1 MKKIFIWALV
11 ITSAG
16 LCLYYGART
25 FLFKQKK
32 SPSFPSPENIITVK
46 RGNIVRTVSAFG
58 QVVPNREASLHF
70 LSSGVIEKI
79 YVEEGDKVKKGQ
91 ILASLNNSKQRA
103 ELLAAKN
110 AYEKAKVDSPK
121 SEVEE
126 KRLNYEAAYESYQ
139 ATFIKAPFTGEITEV
154 LAQEGDRVSSSTPVI
169 SMINRDKMFVEVN
182 VDEVDIRE
190 VAIGQ
195 RATVRFDAY
204 PDLELSARV
213 SDISRVATVQGGVTV
228 VKVTLELLKFD
239 ERIKPGFSAEVEI
252 TVAKAHDVLK
262 VPVEAIVEKDGR
274 YFVTQV
280 TEDGLKPVSVKVGI
294 SDEEHVEILSGLRE
308 GDKILANNYKLFERL
323 KKSEERGE
331 RRLPGTMPFAPPR
344 SSRRR

>member
-1 MKKIFIWALV
+1 
-11 ITSAG
+11 
-16 LCLYYGART
+16 
-25 FLFKQKK
+25 
-32 SPSFPSPENIITVK
+32 
-46 RGNIVRTVSAFG
+46 
-58 QVVPNREASLHF
+58 
-70 LSSGVIEKI
+70 
-79 YVEEGDKVKKGQ
+79 
-91 ILASLNNSKQRA
+91 
-103 ELLAAKN
+103 
-110 AYEKAKVDSPK
+110 
-121 SEVEE
+121 
-126 KRLNYEAAYESYQ
+126 
-139 ATFIKAPFTGEITEV
+139 
-154 LAQEGDRVSSSTPVI
+154 
-169 SMINRDKMFVEVN
+169 MINRDKMFVEVN

-239 ERIKPGFSAEVEI
+239 KRIKPGFSAEVEI

-274 YFVTQV
+274 Y
-280 TEDGLKPVSVKVGI
+280 LKPVSVKVGI

-331 RRLPGTMPFAPPR
+331 KRLPGMMPFASPR
-344 SSRRR
+344 SSRRK

>member
-1 MKKIFIWALV
+1 
-11 ITSAG
+11 
-16 LCLYYGART
+16 
-25 FLFKQKK
+25 
-32 SPSFPSPENIITVK
+32 
-46 RGNIVRTVSAFG
+46 
-58 QVVPNREASLHF
+58 
-70 LSSGVIEKI
+70 
-79 YVEEGDKVKKGQ
+79 
-91 ILASLNNSKQRA
+91 
-103 ELLAAKN
+103 
-110 AYEKAKVDSPK
+110 
-121 SEVEE
+121 
-126 KRLNYEAAYESYQ
+126 
-139 ATFIKAPFTGEITEV
+139 
-154 LAQEGDRVSSSTPVI
+154 

-239 ERIKPGFSAEVEI
+239 KRIKPGFSAEVEI

-280 TEDGLKPVSVKVGI
+280 TEDDLKPVSVKVGI

-331 RRLPGTMPFAPPR
+331 KRLPGMMPFASPR